1 MHKLPRNMLL
11 STLAMPIQI
20 YWWQLVRD
28 NDRSVNF
35 AGNRANKTAA
45 YVKELIVEFFKGVR
59 YFSI

>member
-1 MHKLPRNMLL
+1 
-11 STLAMPIQI
+11 MPIQI